1 MEAAWTLQEGEAACL
16 LKQLLY
22 PTAQIL
28 ILGDKK
34 LKLGQTL
41 CIVSSN
47 DNFLIIKT
55 VIVWKGFADDQN
67 SALIIINLTPICL
80 IF

>member
-1 MEAAWTLQEGEAACL
+1 MEAAWTLEEGEAACL

-34 LKLGQTL
+34 L
-41 CIVSSN
+41 
-47 DNFLIIKT
+47 
-55 VIVWKGFADDQN
+55 
-67 SALIIINLTPICL
+67 
-80 IF
+80 